1 MIKKLLFTII
11 FISQF
16 FWGISQINT
25 EGYYKDV
32 FMDGGVYLY
41 SKTSMTAVD
50 SLHLTMEYLATENQS
65 IQDTKIVGDSNDLNG
80 ALLYPDGEPRFRLI
94 YTNGGSAT
102 SHGTS
107 LGGGGRDII
116 RAFYHNGGSYTGS
129 CAGAFLTSMHYQS
142 TGINNSYYH
151 IWPGRTHTTGVLNT
165 YTGQFIPL
173 LSPLLQ
179 YYSFGGD
186 HYVANVFHDGGCY
199 AREDI
204 DFPSQTEILL
214 RFDYPGYTMHNKASS
229 WAYKKNNESG
239 RLVVIGSHPENADS
253 GERLNIMKAIMQ
265 YALAGQGKPHVKA
278 SLDNGIAL
286 TMNKSTNDND
296 PAHTKI
302 GDRQYHHF
310 KVSFPNSV
318 SNFAI
323 KVDAQTGYHL
333 NIYIKKDT
341 FAFKSNALYADTG
354 YASSKIFNVGNLAAG
369 TYYISV
375 ECDTTVTTTL
385 QNWGYD
391 YTGNLAVLNGISY
404 SIRLDWLL
412 SIQNNILNN
421 IIKIYPNPSTDIIHI
436 EIPDMGN
443 NSVNILVVNT
453 LGKIMFSHNAISTGS
468 YNYLLNVSDL
478 PKGIYF
484 ISLNIGN
491 NKYLKKIIVQ

>member
-1 MIKKLLFTII
+1 MVKKLLFSIL
-11 FISQF
+11 FISHSF
-16 FWGISQINT
+16 LGISQINT

-32 FMDGGVYLY
+32 FMDGGVSLY

-65 IQDTKIVGDSNDLNG
+65 TQNNKMDGTSNDLNG
-80 ALLYPDGEPRFRLI
+80 VLLYPDGAPRFRLI

-102 SHGTS
+102 AHGTS
-107 LGGGGRDII
+107 LGGGGRDNI
-116 RAFYHNGGSYTGS
+116 RAFYHHGGSYTGS
-129 CAGAFLTSMHYQS
+129 CAGAFLTSINYQS

-151 IWPGRTHTTGVLNT
+151 IWPGRTHTTGVLST

-173 LSPLLQ
+173 SSPLLQ

-186 HYVANVFHDGGCY
+186 HYIANVFHDGGCY

-204 DFPSQTEILL
+204 DFPPQTEILL
-214 RFDYPGYTMHNKASS
+214 RFDYPGYAMHNKVSC
-229 WAYKKNNESG
+229 WAYKKNDESG
-239 RLVVIGSHPENADS
+239 RLVVIGSHPEKAAS
-253 GERLNIMKAIMQ
+253 GERLNLMKAIMQ
-265 YALAGQGKPHVKA
+265 YALAGQGRPHVKA
-278 SLDNGIAL
+278 SLENGIAL
-286 TMNKSTNDND
+286 SMNKSTNDND

-310 KVSFPNSV
+310 KVSFPNAV

-333 NIYIKKDT
+333 NIYIKKDS
-341 FAFKSNALYADTG
+341 FAFKSNALYADTT

-375 ECDTTVTTTL
+375 ECDTTVTTIV
-385 QNWGYD
+385 QNWGYA

-412 SIQNNILNN
+412 SMQNNTFNN
-421 IIKIYPNPSTDIIHI
+421 NIKIYPNPSTDIIHI
-436 EIPDMGN
+436 EIPDIGN
-443 NSVNILVVNT
+443 KAVNIMVINT
-453 LGKIMFSHNAISTGS
+453 LGKVVLSRNTKTAGS
-468 YNYLLNVSDL
+468 YSYLLNVSDL

-484 ISLNIGN
+484 VSINIGN

>member
-1 MIKKLLFTII
+1 MVKKLLFSIL
-11 FISQF
+11 FISHSF
-16 FWGISQINT
+16 LGISQINT

-32 FMDGGVYLY
+32 FMDGGVSLY

-65 IQDTKIVGDSNDLNG
+65 TQNNKMGGTSNDMNG
-80 ALLYPDGEPRFRLI
+80 ALLYPDGAPRFRLI

-102 SHGTS
+102 AHGTS
-107 LGGGGRDII
+107 LGGGGRDNI
-116 RAFYHNGGSYTGS
+116 RAFYHHGGSYTGS
-129 CAGAFLTSMHYQS
+129 CAGAFLTSINYQS
-142 TGINNSYYH
+142 IGINNSYYH
-151 IWPGRTHTTGVLNT
+151 IWPGRTHTTGVLST

-173 LSPLLQ
+173 SSPLLQ

-186 HYVANVFHDGGCY
+186 HYIANVFHDGGCY

-204 DFPSQTEILL
+204 DFPPQTEILL
-214 RFDYPGYTMHNKASS
+214 RFDYSGYAMHNKVSC
-229 WAYKKNNESG
+229 WAYKKNDESG
-239 RLVVIGSHPENADS
+239 RLVVIGSHPEKAAS
-253 GERLNIMKAIMQ
+253 GERLNLMKAIMQ
-265 YALAGQGKPHVKA
+265 YALAGQGRPYVKA
-278 SLDNGIAL
+278 SLENGIAL
-286 TMNKSTNDND
+286 SMNKSTNDND

-310 KVSFPNSV
+310 KVSFPNAV

-323 KVDAQTGYHL
+323 KVDAQIGYHL

-341 FAFKSNALYADTG
+341 FAFKSNALYADTT

-375 ECDTTVTTTL
+375 ECDTTVTTIV
-385 QNWGYD
+385 QNWGYA

-412 SIQNNILNN
+412 SMQNNTFNN
-421 IIKIYPNPSTDIIHI
+421 KIKIYPNPSIDIIHI
-436 EIPDMGN
+436 EIPDIGN
-443 NSVNILVVNT
+443 KAVNIMVINT
-453 LGKIMFSHNAISTGS
+453 LGEVILNRNTKTAGS
-468 YNYLLNVSDL
+468 YSYLLNVSDL

-484 ISLNIGN
+484 VSINIGN